1 MYKVLKQI
9 IFILNVFFI
18 FIFEV
23 LKFTVFKDYY
33 NFIENL
39 TQKLASINILYV
51 KVFQAIALNNSLIDD
66 KINNKLLKFTDN
78 APWNYSDIRFDE
90 LIEIT
95 NDNNITLIDGYE
107 MPINSG
113 MISLVFR
120 GFKTETGEKV
130 IIKMKRNN
138 IEKKLNDAIENLQT
152 FMYILSFIPLIK
164 KYQITE
170 VVNKNIDIIRHQTNF
185 SQEIDNMI
193 RIKNNCNKLKYV
205 KIPEV
210 YQEITEKHP
219 DFIVMEFIE
228 GIKINEI
235 EKEDYENFAK
245 QVLKFGFVTTI
256 IHGVTHGDLHGGNL
270 LFIKDEND
278 EKYKYKVG
286 VIDFGIIY
294 ELDEEY
300 RNFSF
305 LILTKMFDTPPRD
318 LAIQLFNSCLLDPPG
333 IFKQIPKK
341 HQENIINFTSQII
354 EETISSS
361 KKCNQLQ
368 IYKFLYKFR
377 DYLNNNEISNIG
389 IRPSSNFIKT
399 QLVLAM
405 AHGVTLT
412 LCKEDYFTIADN
424 VINELFHFNMIN

>member
-9 IFILNVFFI
+9 FFILNVFFI
-18 FIFEV
+18 FIFEF
-23 LKFTVFKDYY
+23 LKFTIFKDYY

-39 TQKLASINILYV
+39 TYKLASINILYV

-78 APWNYSDIRFDE
+78 APWNYSDIQFYK

-95 NDNNITLIDGYE
+95 NDNNITLNNGYE

-113 MISLVFR
+113 MISLVYR
-120 GFKTETGEKV
+120 GFKWDTKQKV

-138 IEKKLNDAIENLQT
+138 IEEKLNDAIENLQT

-185 SQEIDNMI
+185 SQEIENMI
-193 RIKNNCNKLKYV
+193 KIKNNCNKLKYV

-278 EKYKYKVG
+278 EKNKYKVG

-305 LILTKMFDTPPRD
+305 LLLTKMFETPPRD

-333 IFKQIPKK
+333 IFKQIPKN

-361 KKCNQLQ
+361 KKANQLQ

-412 LCKEDYFTIADN
+412 LCKEDYFSIADN
-424 VINELFHFNMIN
+424 VINELFHINMLS

>member
-1 MYKVLKQI
+1 MYKVFKQI
-9 IFILNVFFI
+9 LFISNVIFI

-23 LKFTVFKDYY
+23 SKFTVFKDYY

-39 TQKLASINILYV
+39 TEKLAAINILYV

-66 KINNKLLKFTDN
+66 KLNNKLLKFTDN
-78 APWNYSDIRFDE
+78 APWNNSDIRFDE

-95 NDNNITLIDGYE
+95 NDNNIILTDGYE
-107 MPINSG
+107 KPINSG

-120 GFKTETGEKV
+120 GFKKENGQKV

-138 IEKKLNDAIENLQT
+138 IEEKLNDAIENLQT

-185 SQEIDNMI
+185 FQEIDNMVK
-193 RIKNNCNKLKYV
+193 IKNNCRKLKYV

-210 YQEITEKHP
+210 YPEITETYP

-228 GIKINEI
+228 GNKISEIKE
-235 EKEDYENFAK
+235 EDYENFAK

-256 IHGVTHGDLHGGNL
+256 IHGTTHGDLHGGNL

-278 EKYKYKVG
+278 EKYKYKIG

-305 LILTKMFDTPPRD
+305 ELLTKMFDTPPRET
-318 LAIQLFNSCLLDPPG
+318 AIKMFSSCLLDPPG
-333 IFKQIPKK
+333 IFGQIPKN
-341 HQENIINFTSQII
+341 HQENIIDFTSQII
-354 EETISSS
+354 EETINTS
-361 KKCNQLQ
+361 KKANQLQ
-368 IYKFLYKFR
+368 IYNFLYKFR
-377 DYLNNNEISNIG
+377 DYLNNNDISNIG
-389 IRPSSNFIKT
+389 IRPSSNFVKT

-412 LCKEDYFTIADN
+412 LCKENYINIADK
-424 VINELFHFNMIN
+424 VINELFHINMIS